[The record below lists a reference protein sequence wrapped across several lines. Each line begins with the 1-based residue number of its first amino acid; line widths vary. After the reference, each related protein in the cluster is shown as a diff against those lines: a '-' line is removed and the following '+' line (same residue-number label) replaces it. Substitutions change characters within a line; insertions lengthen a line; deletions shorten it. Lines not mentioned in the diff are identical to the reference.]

1 MERLPRH
8 ELLGRMCLKR
18 PGIDQW
24 ILRDGS
30 RSLEIARGMDTV
42 IWDTFKQLRRPLQDY
57 SDFGPFVFDA
67 EQYTK
72 AVVEIAFNNTE
83 PRFAWLILDDEP

>member
-1 MERLPRH
+1 
-8 ELLGRMCLKR
+8 
-18 PGIDQW
+18 
-24 ILRDGS
+24 
-30 RSLEIARGMDTV
+30 MDTV

-83 PRFAWLILDDEP
+83 PRFALLILDDEP